1 MAEPLLEVSHLAVH
15 YGGIEALCDF
25 SLQLEEGEKVAL
37 IGANGAGKSSTL
49 KALAGVVPFAQGSL
63 RYDGMDWT
71 HQPAWKR
78 ARAGLILVP
87 EGRGVFPRLSIAENL
102 QMGQM
107 GRSDPAAMEK
117 VYARFPRLYE
127 RRTQAAG
134 TLSGGEQ
141 QLLAL
146 GRALLTRPRLL
157 MLDEPSMGL
166 APQRVDEV
174 FGVIAE
180 MVQAGTTLLLVEQ
193 NARRALE
200 LCDRA
205 LILESGR
212 VVFSDRAAVCLA
224 SPALR
229 AAYLGE

>member
-1 MAEPLLEVSHLAVH
+1 M
-15 YGGIEALCDF
+15 
-25 SLQLEEGEKVAL
+25 
-37 IGANGAGKSSTL
+37 
-49 KALAGVVPFAQGSL
+49 
-63 RYDGMDWT
+63 
-71 HQPAWKR
+71 
-78 ARAGLILVP
+78 
-87 EGRGVFPRLSIAENL
+87 
-102 QMGQM
+102 
-107 GRSDPAAMEK
+107 
-117 VYARFPRLYE
+117 
-127 RRTQAAG
+127 
-134 TLSGGEQ
+134 
-141 QLLAL
+141 LAL

-174 FGVIAE
+174 FEVISE
-180 MVQAGTTLLLVEQ
+180 MVQTGVTLLLVEQ

-212 VVFSDRAAVCLA
+212 VVFSDHAAVCLA

>member
-174 FGVIAE
+174 FEVIAE

>member
-1 MAEPLLEVSHLAVH
+1 MAEPLLEVRHLAVH
-15 YGGIEALCDF
+15 YGGIEAVCDL
-25 SLQLEEGEKVAL
+25 SLRLEEGEKVAL

-63 RYDGMDWT
+63 SFDGGDWT
-71 HQPAWKR
+71 RRPAWQR

-107 GRSDPAAMEK
+107 GRPDPAAMEK

-174 FGVIAE
+174 FEVISE
-180 MVQAGTTLLLVEQ
+180 MVQTGVTLLLVEQ

-212 VVFSDRAAVCLA
+212 VVFSDHAAVCLA

>member
-1 MAEPLLEVSHLAVH
+1 MAEPLLEVRHLAVH
-15 YGGIEALCDF
+15 YGGIEAVCDL

-63 RYDGMDWT
+63 RFDGRDWT
-71 HQPAWKR
+71 RRPAWQR

-87 EGRGVFPRLSIAENL
+87 EGRGVFPRLSIVENL

-107 GRSDPAAMEK
+107 GHSDPAALEK

-146 GRALLTRPRLL
+146 GRALLARPRLL

-174 FGVIAE
+174 FEVIAE

>member
-25 SLQLEEGEKVAL
+25 SLQLEEGAKVAL

-87 EGRGVFPRLSIAENL
+87 EGRGVFPRLSIAANL

-117 VYARFPRLYE
+117 VYVRFPRLYE

-157 MLDEPSMGL
+157 MLDAPSMGL
-166 APQRVDEV
+166 APPRVDEV

>member
-1 MAEPLLEVSHLAVH
+1 MAEPLLEVRDLAVR
-15 YGGIEALCDF
+15 YGGIEAVRDF

-63 RYDGMDWT
+63 RFDGRDWT
-71 HQPAWKR
+71 RRPAWQR

-87 EGRGVFPRLSIAENL
+87 EGRGVFPRLSIVENL

-107 GRSDPAAMEK
+107 GHSDPAALEK

-146 GRALLTRPRLL
+146 GRALLARPRLL

-174 FGVIAE
+174 FEVIAE

-212 VVFSDRAAVCLA
+212 VVFSDRATVCLA

>member
-1 MAEPLLEVSHLAVH
+1 M
-15 YGGIEALCDF
+15 
-25 SLQLEEGEKVAL
+25 
-37 IGANGAGKSSTL
+37 
-49 KALAGVVPFAQGSL
+49 
-63 RYDGMDWT
+63 
-71 HQPAWKR
+71 
-78 ARAGLILVP
+78 
-87 EGRGVFPRLSIAENL
+87 SIAENL

-174 FGVIAE
+174 FEVIAE

>member
-1 MAEPLLEVSHLAVH
+1 MAEPVLDVRDLAVH
-15 YGGIEALCDF
+15 YGGIEAIRDF

-63 RYDGMDWT
+63 RFDGMDWT
-71 HQPAWKR
+71 RRPAWQR

-87 EGRGVFPRLSIAENL
+87 EGRGVFPRLSIVENL

-107 GRSDPAAMEK
+107 GHSDPVALEK

-146 GRALLTRPRLL
+146 GRALLARPRLL

-174 FGVIAE
+174 FEVIAE

-229 AAYLGE
+229 VAYLGE